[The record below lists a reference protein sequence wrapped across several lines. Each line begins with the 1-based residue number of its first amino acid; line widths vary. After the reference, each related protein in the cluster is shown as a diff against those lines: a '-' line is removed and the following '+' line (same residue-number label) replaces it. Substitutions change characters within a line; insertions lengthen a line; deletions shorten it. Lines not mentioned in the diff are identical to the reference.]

1 MPQGTKAV
9 KTEVRPRVG
18 KMKKIIHRAA
28 KFNTLIHGYLAM
40 EGYVPVDVES
50 DGTCSLSGNKPCTS
64 VGRCAMGELL
74 FAIGYNNKDL
84 EEMDAGGGWDNEVYQ
99 DLWNAYRIDSKDVS
113 KIIGGNDK
121 QSSNTVAQR
130 EAAVLKV
137 LTKLD
142 VKKPRINP
150 FLTRLDVDGTVLGPL
165 PTKKEVEVLKK
176 FDVYHV
182 YEGQNGGY

>member
-1 MPQGTKAV
+1 MPETKAI

-40 EGYVPVDVES
+40 EGYVPDDSLS
-50 DGTCSLSGNKPCTS
+50 DGTCSLSGNKPCKS

-74 FAIGYNNKDL
+74 FAIGYSNKDL
-84 EEMDAGGGWDNEVYQ
+84 DSLDAGGAWDNEVYQ
-99 DLWNAYRIDSKDVS
+99 DLWTAYRIDSSDVG
-113 KIIGGNDK
+113 KIIGANDK
-121 QSSNTVAQR
+121 SGVGTVSKR
-130 EAAVLKV
+130 ESVVIKA

-142 VKKPRINP
+142 VKKPRVNP
-150 FLTRLDVDGTVLGPL
+150 FLTRLSEQGDVLGPL

-176 FDVYHV
+176 FNVYTE
-182 YEGQNGGY
+182 YENQINAEY